1 MKKSILPLILMLL
14 LFGCGSKQSSDGFQG
29 KVLDCEKKEA
39 FNMTSLVDHIE
50 FVTLEQNKESV
61 FGFGTKIKYIN
72 GFYYAM
78 NIVDGGR
85 VLVFDSKGKFI
96 RKIGRK
102 GRGPGE
108 FIKSI
113 AFDVDDLGNVY
124 IVGSKKFKVI
134 KYNRN
139 NKFLSEVKMDFFG
152 KGFRVLSDDKFVFLA
167 NKRQS
172 EYQILVT
179 DHQCNIIKKYFKY
192 PEGYVDRDIDFCR
205 FSNAKNGVN
214 YIHRQNQEI
223 YNITSDGD
231 LVPLY
236 KLDFGCYTPSEESR
250 NDPRKLIRGHRAE
263 KLLQMHFCK
272 YDILLGETC
281 IYGTYNNTEA
291 KKNRFFK
298 YDLDK
303 NKMSADFVGSESNEC
318 DLRQIVFPSQLY
330 NDSII
335 FSTLSY
341 NTFKK
346 RNNKELLPDSLIP
359 HLKSGGTI
367 LIKHILKQ

>member
-1 MKKSILPLILMLL
+1 MKKSILSLIIMLL
-14 LFGCGSKQSSDGFQG
+14 LFGCSSKQSSDGFQG
-29 KVLDCEKKEA
+29 KVLDCEKKEP
-39 FNMTSLVDHIE
+39 FDMLDKIDHIE
-50 FVTLEQNKESV
+50 FVKLEQNKKSI
-61 FGFGTKIKYIN
+61 FGFGTNVKYIH

-85 VLVFDSKGKFI
+85 VLVFDPKGKFI

-108 FIKSI
+108 LIRPT
-113 AFDVDDLGNVY
+113 AFDVDDHGNVY
-124 IVGSKKFKVI
+124 IVGGRRLKVV

-139 NKFLSEVKMDFFG
+139 NKFISEVKLDFLG

-167 NKRQS
+167 NKGQS
-172 EYQILVT
+172 DYQILVT
-179 DHQCNIIKKYFKY
+179 DQQCNILKKYFKY
-192 PEGYVDRDIDFCR
+192 PEDYVDKDIDFYR
-205 FSNAKNGVN
+205 FSNAKDGVN

-236 KLDFGCYTPSEESR
+236 KLDFGCFRLSDEYR
-250 NDPRKLIRGHRAE
+250 NDPCKLMKAGRE
-263 KLLQMHFCK
+263 KKLPQMHSCRS
-272 YDILLGETC
+272 DILLGETC
-281 IYGTYNNTEA
+281 IYGTYNNTEN
-291 KKNRFFK
+291 KNNIFFK

-303 NKMSADFVGSESNEC
+303 NKMYVNLGSKRKEG
-318 DLRQIVFPSQLY
+318 DLRQIVLPSQLY

-346 RNNKELLPDSLIP
+346 RKNKELLPDSLVP

-367 LIKHILKQ
+367 LIKHILKK

>member
-1 MKKSILPLILMLL
+1 MKKKSLFSIV
-14 LFGCGSKQSSDGFQG
+14 LFLCVVGCKRAPSPDAFQG
-29 KVLDCEKKEA
+29 KVLECEKKEL
-39 FNMTSLVDHIE
+39 FDMTSLVDHIE
-50 FVTLEQNKESV
+50 FVKLEQNKKSI
-61 FGFGTKIKYIN
+61 FGFGTTIKYKN
-72 GFYYAM
+72 GFYYAA
-78 NIVDGGR
+78 NVVNAGK

-108 FIKSI
+108 FIKSR

-124 IVGSKKFKVI
+124 IVDGYKFKVV
-134 KYNRN
+134 KYDHK
-139 NKFLSEVKMDFFG
+139 NKFISEAKMDFFG

-179 DHQCNIIKKYFKY
+179 DHQCNILKRYFKY
-192 PEGYVDRDIDFCR
+192 PKEYNDKHLDFCR
-205 FSNAKNGVN
+205 FSNAKDGVN

-236 KLDFGCYTPSEESR
+236 KLDFGCHTLSDEYR
-250 NDPRKLIRGHRAE
+250 NNPGKLISVDRNK
-263 KLLQMHFCK
+263 KLSQMHFCK

-281 IYGTYNNTEA
+281 IYGTYNNTET
-291 KKNRFFK
+291 KKNRFFR

-303 NKMSADFVGSESNEC
+303 NKMYADLRSNSGKI
-318 DLRQIVFPSQLY
+318 DLRQIVIPSQLY
-330 NDSII
+330 NDSIL
-335 FSTLSY
+335 FSNVSY
-341 NTFKK
+341 ETFKK
-346 RNNKELLPDSLIP
+346 CNNKELLPDSLVP

-367 LIKHILKQ
+367 LIKHILKK